1 MNWPRLT
8 AAILALG
15 LHGALLF
22 ALFTRI
28 AHDPLALAA
37 GDGTDRFTVV
47 ASVTLEAGDLFTQ
60 SAQNAAIEAP
70 ASTAR
75 PQERREE
82 ELPKPDMQ
90 TADTPPLPMPEERP
104 KEDTERPAETAQQ
117 PPPPDRQPAAVTQ
130 PASAA
135 SAAQDEQQAAAALA
149 AQRDKLWSAYQIELH
164 AAVERSKIKVQ
175 AMRAAVVKVEATI
188 APSGQLLS
196 QSIAESSGI
205 AELDRAAIASVRRA
219 APFPAIPPEVSLNPL
234 TVIIPFEY
242 RVR

>member
-22 ALFTRI
+22 VLFTRI

-47 ASVTLEAGDLFTQ
+47 ASVTLEAGDLYTQ

-70 ASTAR
+70 ATTAR
-75 PQERREE
+75 PQEQREE
-82 ELPKPDMQ
+82 ELPKPDTQ
-90 TADTPPLPMPEERP
+90 AADTPALPQERP

-135 SAAQDEQQAAAALA
+135 SAAQDKQQAAAALA